1 MTALDETSRP
11 GATPGTVADLL
22 SSTAVPVAAGL
33 DRVRA
38 RFAAVDTWVFD
49 LDNTLYP
56 HDSDLWPQIDARI
69 SQYLANFLGIDG
81 LSARALQK
89 FYYRR
94 YGTTLHGLMADHAM
108 DHVPFLDFVHDIDR
122 TSLAP
127 NPRLAQAIARLPG
140 RKLVLTNG
148 SRDHALRTAERLGL
162 GTAFEDVFDIVAADL
177 TPKPDPAT
185 YRRFFERHGVD
196 PSRSAMV
203 EDLSRNLI
211 VPHERGMATVLVVPK
226 TAEADA
232 REPWERAGV
241 TDPHVDFVTDDLTGF
256 LVGLVPGVGP

>member
-1 MTALDETSRP
+1 MSEVEQAIHPAGDES
-11 GATPGTVADLL
+11 VADLPGP
-22 SSTAVPVAAGL
+22 VPGL
-33 DRVRA
+33 DRARA
-38 RFAAVDTWVFD
+38 RFARVDTWVFD

-69 SQYLANFLGIDG
+69 SQYLADLTGLDG

-94 YGTTLHGLMADHAM
+94 YGTTLHGLMADHVI
-108 DHVPFLDFVHDIDR
+108 DHGAFLEFVHDIDR

-127 NPRLAQAIARLPG
+127 NPDLARAIARLPG

-148 SRDHALRTAERLGL
+148 SRDHALRTAEQLGL

-185 YRRFFERHGVD
+185 YARFFDRHGVD
-196 PSRSAMV
+196 PARSAMV
-203 EDLSRNLI
+203 EDLARNLI
-211 VPHERGMATVLVVPK
+211 VPHARGMATVLVIPK
-226 TAEADA
+226 RVQPDG
-232 REPWERAGV
+232 REPWEQSGA
-241 TDPHVDFVTDDLTGF
+241 TDAHVDFVTDDLARF
-256 LVGLVPGVGP
+256 LVDLVPF